1 MAKVD
6 NNQNTEKLTTR
17 DKAQVNMLANSIS
30 AQLIS
35 FFGKNFGS
43 LNSNFSNLNQEISNV
58 SENISSVNNT
68 SYSHIIRELNKSLNI
83 SKSFIKKH
91 LDSASASSL
100 IELQERKKFLE
111 ESSED
116 NTKELKATNKEII
129 KITRKLAKDL
139 SGQQAKA
146 LAEEAKAKN
155 EARLEEEKQYNV
167 KTRQVDTPE
176 SLQQKLKGFIKDPHL
191 NISKLTVKDR
201 LSMVSDLKSGTA
213 PEKILAQIK
222 SLQESNL
229 EKRMAALNAENAYYK
244 RENSFYEDLAEVQKD
259 LLKFQDKREQYFE
272 YAEKVVGKLHEQEIS
287 IQDRKRLAYDTER
300 KNYIEALKLS
310 KLQQQIEDT
319 RAKTWFLEGGLTKN
333 MIAYRADSEKYIQTV
348 KDNFKNKLLQPFRTI
363 KKWWSNTK
371 SVFSFGKDLIGS
383 FFGRKLTGTQ
393 KQSEQVKNNKAEVNK
408 DDTERIKE
416 QQETEEYHDDIRSKF
431 DKLLDFFLGSKTAS
445 AIKEKK
451 STPTQVTG
459 EGSGSS
465 NWLSWLAIASN
476 FMLGKKL
483 LKGVWGLGKSGVKGI
498 GATLKG
504 IGKFAL
510 NPVAT
515 TKAIGKSVAA
525 APGTI
530 KTFATKKAADIGKSV
545 VSKATAVKQFAV
557 NKVNAV
563 KSTASKV
570 AGKVVAFKDTAI
582 KKATAF
588 KNVVANSETGQAVAK
603 GFNFVKEKVGKA
615 TGGIKEAYKAK
626 GLWGVRSFLQ
636 GAITKFVPKGLLAQF
651 KNLYAKFAKPVAK
664 LLVKFG
670 GTTGLKAAA
679 KGLPGL
685 GAILGIVFA
694 IHRAAKGDWWGALL
708 ELASGL
714 AGGLLPPG
722 VGLAVSAGI
731 EAALAYKD
739 FKNAKEEESSALAPA
754 KINTNAGRDN
764 LTDEDKEIIAL
775 ERIQDTYARHAFG
788 RKRGNSATGRRLQKE
803 AEEEYLQASNWLSDK
818 VDSSSPEAREKY
830 YARLA
835 VKLLKDG
842 YTLEELEPHLQEA
855 YLKHQDTPVKSAA
868 SKYESSATVSIRNN
882 KVKSIVV
889 SDEIKK
895 ETPAKSVTT
904 KSKPLPK
911 IERAPVNNNNTQQN
925 NNNGR
930 DDAKLAGILERID
943 SKIGNVAENTANPRV
958 TSVPV
963 PMETSVTDYS
973 GGANAQMQGI

>member
-1 MAKVD
+1 MANLD

-17 DKAQVNMLANSIS
+17 DKAQVSMLANSIS

-58 SENISSVNNT
+58 SENISSVNNS
-68 SYSHIIRELNKSLNI
+68 SYSHIIRDLNKSLNI
-83 SKSFIKKH
+83 SKLFIKKH
-91 LDSASASSL
+91 LDLASANEL
-100 IELQERKKFLE
+100 KELQERKKFLE
-111 ESSED
+111 ESNED
-116 NTKELKATNKEII
+116 NSKELKATNKEII

-139 SGQQAKA
+139 RGQQAKA
-146 LAEEAKAKN
+146 LADEAKVKN
-155 EARLEEEKQYNV
+155 EARLEEEQQYKV

-191 NISKLTVKDR
+191 DISKLTVKDR
-201 LSMVSDLKSGTA
+201 VSMVSDLKSGVA

-222 SLQESNL
+222 SLQKSNL
-229 EKRMAALNAENAYYK
+229 EKRLDAFNAENAYYK

-259 LLKFQDKREQYFE
+259 LLKFQDKREQYFD

-287 IQDRKRLAYDTER
+287 VQDRKRLAYDTER

-348 KDNFKNKLLQPFRTI
+348 KDNFKNKLLQPFRTM

-371 SVFSFGKDLIGS
+371 SVFSFSKDLIGS
-383 FFGRKLTGTQ
+383 FFGRKPTGTQ
-393 KQSEQVKNNKAEVNK
+393 KQSEQVKNNKAEVKK

-416 QQETEEYHDDIRSKF
+416 QQETEEYHDDIRSRF
-431 DKLLDFFLGSKTAS
+431 DKLLDFFLGTKTAS

-451 STPTQVTG
+451 STPTQAGG
-459 EGSGSS
+459 EGSGGS

-476 FMLGKKL
+476 LMPGKL
-483 LKGVWGLGKSGVKGI
+483 LKGIWGLGKFGVKGI
-498 GATLKG
+498 GAALKG

-525 APGTI
+525 APGAI
-530 KTFATKKAADIGKSV
+530 KTFATKKATDIGKSV
-545 VSKATAVKQFAV
+545 VSKATAIKQFAV

-570 AGKVVAFKDTAI
+570 VGKAIAVKDSVI

-615 TGGIKEAYKAK
+615 AGGIKEAYKAK

-636 GAITKFVPKGLLAQF
+636 GAITKFVPKGLLTQF
-651 KNLYAKFAKPVAK
+651 KSLYAKFAKPVAK

-739 FKNAKEEESSALAPA
+739 FKTVKEEESPALAPA

-764 LTDEDKEIIAL
+764 LTEEDKELIKL
-775 ERIQDTYARHAFG
+775 ENERDAWSRGEEQVKGKSSAAKGLRKMANQNWEQTQD
-788 RKRGNSATGRRLQKE
+788 KISE
-803 AEEEYLQASNWLSDK
+803 K
-818 VDSSSPEAREKY
+818 VQSGSQEAREKH
-830 YARLA
+830 YAREA
-835 VKLLKDG
+835 VRYLKAGD
-842 YTLEELEPHLQEA
+842 TLEDLPAEIREA
-855 YLKHQDTPVKSAA
+855 YLKYQGS
-868 SKYESSATVSIRNN
+868 
-882 KVKSIVV
+882 
-889 SDEIKK
+889 
-895 ETPAKSVTT
+895 PAKSVVS
-904 KSKPLPK
+904 KSKPMPK

-963 PMETSVTDYS
+963 PMETSVADYS

>member
-1 MAKVD
+1 MANLD

-17 DKAQVNMLANSIS
+17 DKAQVSMLANSIS

-83 SKSFIKKH
+83 SKTFIKKH

-139 SGQQAKA
+139 RGQQAKA

-155 EARLEEEKQYNV
+155 EARLEEENQYKV

-176 SLQQKLKGFIKDPHL
+176 SLQQKLKGFIKDPYL
-191 NISKLTVKDR
+191 DISKLTVKDR
-201 LSMVSDLKSGTA
+201 VSMISDLKSGVD
-213 PEKILAQIK
+213 PEKILVQIK
-222 SLQESNL
+222 SLQKSNL
-229 EKRMAALNAENAYYK
+229 EKRIDVFNAENAYYK

-259 LLKFQDKREQYFE
+259 LLKFQDKREQYFD

-287 IQDRKRLAYDTER
+287 VQDRKRLAYDTER

-348 KDNFKNKLLQPFRTI
+348 KDNFKNKLLQPFRTM

-383 FFGRKLTGTQ
+383 FFGRKPTGTQ
-393 KQSEQVKNNKAEVNK
+393 KQPEQVKNNRAEVKK
-408 DDTERIKE
+408 DDTEKIKE
-416 QQETEEYHDDIRSKF
+416 QQETEEYHNDIRSKF

-451 STPTQVTG
+451 STPTQAAG
-459 EGSGSS
+459 EGSGG
-465 NWLSWLAIASN
+465 NDWLSWLAIASN
-476 FMLGKKL
+476 FMPGKL
-483 LKGVWGLGKSGVKGI
+483 LKGIWGLGKFGVKEI

-515 TKAIGKSVAA
+515 TKAIGKS
-525 APGTI
+525 
-530 KTFATKKAADIGKSV
+530 
-545 VSKATAVKQFAV
+545 ATAVPGVIKTFAV
-557 NKVNAV
+557 NKVNTV

-570 AGKVVAFKDTAI
+570 VGKAIAVKDTAI

-636 GAITKFVPKGLLAQF
+636 GAITKFVPKGLLTQF
-651 KNLYAKFAKPVAK
+651 KSLYAKFAKPVAK

-670 GTTGLKAAA
+670 GPAGLKAAA

-694 IHRAAKGDWWGALL
+694 IHRATKGDWWGALL

-739 FKNAKEEESSALAPA
+739 FKTVKKEESLALAPA

-764 LTDEDKEIIAL
+764 LTDEDKELIKL
-775 ERIQDTYARHAFG
+775 ENERDAWSRGEERVKGKSSAAKGLRQMANQNWEQTQD
-788 RKRGNSATGRRLQKE
+788 KISE
-803 AEEEYLQASNWLSDK
+803 K
-818 VDSSSPEAREKY
+818 VQSGSQEAREKH
-830 YARLA
+830 YAREA
-835 VKLLKDG
+835 VRYLKAGD
-842 YTLEELEPHLQEA
+842 TLEDLPAEIREA
-855 YLKHQDTPVKSAA
+855 YLKYQD
-868 SKYESSATVSIRNN
+868 
-882 KVKSIVV
+882 
-889 SDEIKK
+889 
-895 ETPAKSVTT
+895 TPAKSVTT

-925 NNNGR
+925 NNNSR
-930 DDAKLAGILERID
+930 DDAKLASILERID
-943 SKIGNVAENTANPRV
+943 SKMGNVAENTANPRV
-958 TSVPV
+958 TTVPV
-963 PMETSVTDYS
+963 PMETSVADYS
-973 GGANAQMQGI
+973 GGVNTQMQGI

>member
-58 SENISSVNNT
+58 SENISSINNN
-68 SYSHIIRELNKSLNI
+68 SYSHIIRDLNKSLNI

-91 LDSASASSL
+91 LDSVSANNL
-100 IELQERKKFLE
+100 VELQERKKFLE
-111 ESSED
+111 ESDKD

-129 KITRKLAKDL
+129 KITRKLAGDL
-139 SGQQAKA
+139 RGQQAKA
-146 LAEEAKAKN
+146 LADEAKAKE
-155 EARLEEEKQYNV
+155 EAQLERDKQDKELRLSKRPENLQKQIMGEEKS
-167 KTRQVDTPE
+167 RWD
-176 SLQQKLKGFIKDPHL
+176 F
-191 NISKLTVKDR
+191 SKLTAKDR
-201 LSMVSDLKSGTA
+201 FSMVSDLKSGIT
-213 PEKILAQIK
+213 PEKVLAQAK
-222 SLQESNL
+222 SLQTSNL
-229 EKRMAALNAENAYYK
+229 DKRMAALNAENAYYK

-259 LLKFQDKREQYFE
+259 LLKFQDKREQYFD

-287 IQDRKRLAYDTER
+287 VQDRKRLAYDTER

-348 KDNFKNKLLQPFRTI
+348 KDNFKNKLLQPFRTM

-383 FFGRKLTGTQ
+383 FFGRKPTGTQ

-451 STPTQVTG
+451 STPTQVSG

-476 FMLGKKL
+476 FMPGKKL
-483 LKGVWGLGKSGVKGI
+483 LKGIWGLGKFGVKGI

-515 TKAIGKSVAA
+515 IKAIGKSAA
-525 APGTI
+525 AVPGTI
-530 KTFATKKAADIGKSV
+530 KTFATK
-545 VSKATAVKQFAV
+545 
-557 NKVNAV
+557 
-563 KSTASKV
+563 
-570 AGKVVAFKDTAI
+570 TAI

-603 GFNFVKEKVGKA
+603 GFNFVKEKAGKA
-615 TGGIKEAYKAK
+615 AGGIKEAYKAK

-636 GAITKFVPKGLLAQF
+636 GAITKFVPKGLLTQF
-651 KNLYAKFAKPVAK
+651 KSLYAKFAKPVAK

-670 GTTGLKAAA
+670 GPAGLKAVA

-722 VGLAVSAGI
+722 VGLAVSTGI

-739 FKNAKEEESSALAPA
+739 FKNAKEEESPALAPA
-754 KINTNAGRDN
+754 KINTNAGWGN
-764 LTDEDKEIIAL
+764 LTDEDKELIKL
-775 ERIQDTYARHAFG
+775 ENERDAWARG
-788 RKRGNSATGRRLQKE
+788 
-803 AEEEYLQASNWLSDK
+803 EERVKGESNAAKDLRQMASRNWEHTQAKISEK
-818 VDSSSPEAREKY
+818 VQSGSQETREKHY
-830 YARLA
+830 VREAARY
-835 VKLLKDG
+835 LKAGD
-842 YTLEELEPHLQEA
+842 TLEDLPAEMREA
-855 YLKHQDTPVKSAA
+855 YLKYQD
-868 SKYESSATVSIRNN
+868 
-882 KVKSIVV
+882 
-889 SDEIKK
+889 
-895 ETPAKSVTT
+895 TPAKSVVS

>member
-1 MAKVD
+1 MAKLD

-17 DKAQVNMLANSIS
+17 DKAQINMLANSIS
-30 AQLIS
+30 SQLIS

-58 SENISSVNNT
+58 SENISSINNT
-68 SYSHIIRELNKSLNI
+68 SYSHIIRDLNKSLNI
-83 SKSFIKKH
+83 SKTFIKKH
-91 LDSASASSL
+91 LDTITASNL
-100 IELQERKKFLE
+100 VELQERKKFLE
-111 ESSED
+111 ESGED

-129 KITRKLAKDL
+129 KITRKLAGTL
-139 SGQQAKA
+139 QGQQAKA
-146 LAEEAKAKN
+146 LADDKKAKE
-155 EARLEEEKQYNV
+155 EARLEQDKQYKV
-167 KTRQVDTPE
+167 QTRTVDTPE
-176 SLQQKLKGFIKDPHL
+176 SLQQKLKGFIKDSHL
-191 NISKLTVKDR
+191 DISKISVKDR

-213 PEKILAQIK
+213 PEKVLAQIK
-222 SLQESNL
+222 SLQTSNL
-229 EKRMAALNAENAYYK
+229 DKRMAALNAENAYYK

-287 IQDRKRLAYDTER
+287 VQDRKRLAYDTER

-348 KDNFKNKLLQPFRTI
+348 KDNFKNKLLQPFKTM

-371 SVFSFGKDLIGS
+371 SIFSFGKDLIGS
-383 FFGRKLTGTQ
+383 FFGRKPTGTQ
-393 KQSEQVKNNKAEVNK
+393 KQPEQVKGKTKAVK
-408 DDTERIKE
+408 DDTEEIKDR
-416 QQETEEYHDDIRSKF
+416 QETEDFHNDVRSKF

-445 AIKEKK
+445 AIKEKRT
-451 STPTQVTG
+451 SSAQVAG
-459 EGSGSS
+459 EGSGGSD
-465 NWLSWLAIASN
+465 WLSWLAIASN
-476 FMLGKKL
+476 FMPGKKL
-483 LKGVWGLGKSGVKGI
+483 LKGVWGLGKFGVKGI

-515 TKAIGKSVAA
+515 TKAIGKSIAA
-525 APGTI
+525 APGAI
-530 KTFATKKAADIGKSV
+530 KTFATKKATDIGKSV
-545 VSKATAVKQFAV
+545 ISKATAVKQFAV

-570 AGKVVAFKDTAI
+570 AGKAVAFKDTAI

-588 KNVVANSETGQAVAK
+588 KNIVTNSETGQAVAK
-603 GFNFVKEKVGKA
+603 GFNFVKDKAGKA
-615 TGGIKEAYKAK
+615 VSRIKGAYKAK

-651 KNLYAKFAKPVAK
+651 KNLYAKFAKPIAK

-685 GAILGIVFA
+685 GAVLGIVFA

-754 KINTNAGRDN
+754 KAPNTNAGREN
-764 LTDEDKEIIAL
+764 LSEEDKELIKL
-775 ERIQDTYARHAFG
+775 ENERDAWARG
-788 RKRGNSATGRRLQKE
+788 EERVKGKSSAAKDLHQMANQNYWKAHEKLDQKVQ
-803 AEEEYLQASNWLSDK
+803 QAS
-818 VDSSSPEAREKY
+818 PEVREKY
-830 YARLA
+830 YAREA
-835 VKLLKDG
+835 ARALKAGD
-842 YTLEELEPHLQEA
+842 TLEDLPVQWREA
-855 YLKHQDTPVKSAA
+855 YLKQQRS
-868 SKYESSATVSIRNN
+868 
-882 KVKSIVV
+882 
-889 SDEIKK
+889 
-895 ETPAKSVTT
+895 PAKSVVA
-904 KSKPLPK
+904 KSKPMPK
-911 IERAPVNNNNTQQN
+911 VERAPVNNNNAQQN

-930 DDAKLAGILERID
+930 DDAKLASILERID
-943 SKIGNVAENTANPRV
+943 SKMGNVAENTANPKV
-958 TSVPV
+958 ASVPV
-963 PMETSVTDYS
+963 PMETSITDYS

>member
-1 MAKVD
+1 MAKFD

-35 FFGKNFGS
+35 FFGKNFGT

-91 LDSASASSL
+91 LDSVSASSL

-111 ESSED
+111 ESNEGNS
-116 NTKELKATNKEII
+116 KELKATNKEII

-139 SGQQAKA
+139 RGQQAKA
-146 LAEEAKAKN
+146 LADEAKAKE
-155 EARLEEEKQYNV
+155 EARLEKEKQYKV
-167 KTRQVDTPE
+167 KTHQVDTPE

-191 NISKLTVKDR
+191 DISKLTVKDR
-201 LSMVSDLKSGTA
+201 VSMVSDLKSGVA

-222 SLQESNL
+222 SLQKSNL
-229 EKRMAALNAENAYYK
+229 EKRIDAFNAENAYYK

-259 LLKFQDKREQYFE
+259 LLKFQDKREQYFD

-287 IQDRKRLAYDTER
+287 VQDRKRLVYDIER
-300 KNYIEALKLS
+300 KNYIKALKLS

-348 KDNFKNKLLQPFRTI
+348 KDNFKNKLLQPFRTM

-371 SVFSFGKDLIGS
+371 SIFSFSKDLIGS
-383 FFGRKLTGTQ
+383 FFGRKPTGTQ
-393 KQSEQVKNNKAEVNK
+393 KQPEQVKNNRAEVNK

-431 DKLLDFFLGSKTAS
+431 DKLLDFFLGSKTTS

-451 STPTQVTG
+451 STPTQVAG
-459 EGSGSS
+459 EGSGGSD
-465 NWLSWLAIASN
+465 WLSWLAIASN
-476 FMLGKKL
+476 FMPGKL
-483 LKGVWGLGKSGVKGI
+483 LKGIWGLGKFGVKGI
-498 GATLKG
+498 GAALKG

-515 TKAIGKSVAA
+515 TKAIGKSAA
-525 APGTI
+525 AVPGAI
-530 KTFATKKAADIGKSV
+530 KTFTTKKAADIGKSV

-557 NKVNAV
+557 NKINAV

-570 AGKVVAFKDTAI
+570 AGKAIAVKDTAI

-588 KNVVANSETGQAVAK
+588 KNVIANSETGQAVAK

-615 TGGIKEAYKAK
+615 AGGIKEAYKAK

-651 KNLYAKFAKPVAK
+651 KSLYAKFAKPVAK

-670 GTTGLKAAA
+670 GTAGLKAAA

-739 FKNAKEEESSALAPA
+739 FKTVKEEESPALAPA

-764 LTDEDKEIIAL
+764 LTDEDKELIKL
-775 ERIQDTYARHAFG
+775 ENERDAWSRGEERVKGKSSAAKGLRQMANQNWEQTQD
-788 RKRGNSATGRRLQKE
+788 KISE
-803 AEEEYLQASNWLSDK
+803 K
-818 VDSSSPEAREKY
+818 VQSGSQEAREKH
-830 YARLA
+830 YAREA
-835 VKLLKDG
+835 VRYLKAGD
-842 YTLEELEPHLQEA
+842 TLEDLPAEIREA
-855 YLKHQDTPVKSAA
+855 YLKYQD
-868 SKYESSATVSIRNN
+868 
-882 KVKSIVV
+882 
-889 SDEIKK
+889 
-895 ETPAKSVTT
+895 TPAKSVTT

-930 DDAKLAGILERID
+930 DDAKLASILERID
-943 SKIGNVAENTANPRV
+943 SKMGNVAENTANSRV

-963 PMETSVTDYS
+963 PMEISVADYS
-973 GGANAQMQGI
+973 GGVNAQMQGI

>member
-1 MAKVD
+1 MANLD

-68 SYSHIIRELNKSLNI
+68 SYSHIIREFNKSLNI

-91 LDSASASSL
+91 LDSVSASSL

-129 KITRKLAKDL
+129 KITRKLASDL
-139 SGQQAKA
+139 KGQQAKA
-146 LAEEAKAKN
+146 LADEAKAKN
-155 EARLEEEKQYNV
+155 EARLEEEQQYKV

-191 NISKLTVKDR
+191 DISKLTVKDR
-201 LSMVSDLKSGTA
+201 VSMVSDLKSGVA

-222 SLQESNL
+222 SLQKSNL
-229 EKRMAALNAENAYYK
+229 EKRIDAFNAENAYYK

-259 LLKFQDKREQYFE
+259 LLKFQDKREQYFD

-287 IQDRKRLAYDTER
+287 VQDRKRLAYDTER
-300 KNYIEALKLS
+300 KNYIKALKLS

-348 KDNFKNKLLQPFRTI
+348 KDNFKNKLLQPFRTM

-371 SVFSFGKDLIGS
+371 SIFSFGKDLIGS
-383 FFGRKLTGTQ
+383 FFGRKPTGTQ
-393 KQSEQVKNNKAEVNK
+393 KQPEQVKNNRAEVKK

-451 STPTQVTG
+451 STPTQTAG
-459 EGSGSS
+459 EGSGGN

-476 FMLGKKL
+476 FMPGKL
-483 LKGVWGLGKSGVKGI
+483 LKGIWGLGKFGVKGI
-498 GATLKG
+498 GASLKG

-510 NPVAT
+510 NPVAI
-515 TKAIGKSVAA
+515 TKAIGKSV
-525 APGTI
+525 I
-530 KTFATKKAADIGKSV
+530 
-545 VSKATAVKQFAV
+545 SKATAVKQFAV

-570 AGKVVAFKDTAI
+570 AEKAIAFKDTAI

-615 TGGIKEAYKAK
+615 AGGIKEAYKAK

-651 KNLYAKFAKPVAK
+651 KSLYAKFAKPVAK

-670 GTTGLKAAA
+670 GTAGLKAAA

-739 FKNAKEEESSALAPA
+739 FKTVKEEESPALAPA

-764 LTDEDKEIIAL
+764 LTDEDKELIKL
-775 ERIQDTYARHAFG
+775 ENERDAWSRGEERVKGKSSAAKGLRQMANQNWEQTQAKISEKVQSGSQETREKHYAR
-788 RKRGNSATGRRLQKE
+788 E
-803 AEEEYLQASNWLSDK
+803 AVRYLKAGD
-818 VDSSSPEAREKY
+818 
-830 YARLA
+830 
-835 VKLLKDG
+835 
-842 YTLEELEPHLQEA
+842 TLEDLPVEIRET
-855 YLKHQDTPVKSAA
+855 YLKYQD
-868 SKYESSATVSIRNN
+868 
-882 KVKSIVV
+882 
-889 SDEIKK
+889 
-895 ETPAKSVTT
+895 TPAKSVTT

-911 IERAPVNNNNTQQN
+911 IERAPVNNNTQQN

-930 DDAKLAGILERID
+930 DDAKLASILERID

-963 PMETSVTDYS
+963 PMETSVADYS
-973 GGANAQMQGI
+973 GGVNAQMQGI

>member
-1 MAKVD
+1 MANLD

-58 SENISSVNNT
+58 SENISSVNNS
-68 SYSHIIRELNKSLNI
+68 SYSHIIRDLNKSLNI

-91 LDSASASSL
+91 LDSISANSL

-139 SGQQAKA
+139 RGQQAKA
-146 LAEEAKAKN
+146 LADEAKAKN
-155 EARLEEEKQYNV
+155 EARLEEENQYKV

-191 NISKLTVKDR
+191 DISKLTVKDR
-201 LSMVSDLKSGTA
+201 VSMVSDLKSGVA

-222 SLQESNL
+222 SLQKSNL
-229 EKRMAALNAENAYYK
+229 KKRLDAFNAENAYYK

-259 LLKFQDKREQYFE
+259 LLKFQDKREQYFD

-287 IQDRKRLAYDTER
+287 VQDRKRLAYDTER
-300 KNYIEALKLS
+300 KNYIKALKLS

-333 MIAYRADSEKYIQTV
+333 MIAYRADSEKYIQTI
-348 KDNFKNKLLQPFRTI
+348 KDNFKNKLLQPFRTM

-383 FFGRKLTGTQ
+383 FFGRKPTGTQ
-393 KQSEQVKNNKAEVNK
+393 KQSEQVKNNRAEVKK
-408 DDTERIKE
+408 DDTEKIKE

-451 STPTQVTG
+451 STPTQAAG
-459 EGSGSS
+459 EGSGGS

-476 FMLGKKL
+476 LMPGKL
-483 LKGVWGLGKSGVKGI
+483 LKGIWGLGKFGVKGI

-510 NPVAT
+510 NPVAI

-525 APGTI
+525 VPGAI
-530 KTFATKKAADIGKSV
+530 KTFATKKATDIGKSV

-570 AGKVVAFKDTAI
+570 VGKAIAVKDTAI

-615 TGGIKEAYKAK
+615 AGGIKEAYKAK

-636 GAITKFVPKGLLAQF
+636 GAITKFVPKGLLTQF
-651 KNLYAKFAKPVAK
+651 KSLYAKFAKPVAK

-670 GTTGLKAAA
+670 GTAGLKAAA

-739 FKNAKEEESSALAPA
+739 FKTAKEEESPALAPA
-754 KINTNAGRDN
+754 KINTNAGWGN

-775 ERIQDTYARHAFG
+775 ERIEDTYAAHAFG

-803 AEEEYLQASNWLSDK
+803 AEEEYWQASQWLSDK
-818 VDSSSPEAREKY
+818 VNSSSPEAREKY

-835 VKLLKDG
+835 VKFLKDG
-842 YTLEELEPHLQEA
+842 YTLEELDPFVREA
-855 YLKHQDTPVKSAA
+855 YLKHKDTPAKSVP
-868 SKYESSATVSIRNN
+868 SKYESSATVSIKNN

-895 ETPAKSVTT
+895 GTPAKSVTT

-930 DDAKLAGILERID
+930 DDAKLASILERID
-943 SKIGNVAENTANPRV
+943 SKMGNVAENTANPRV

-963 PMETSVTDYS
+963 PMETSVADYS
-973 GGANAQMQGI
+973 GGVNAQMQGI

>member
-1 MAKVD
+1 MAELD

-17 DKAQVNMLANSIS
+17 DKAQVNMLATSIS
-30 AQLIS
+30 TQLIS

-68 SYSHIIRELNKSLNI
+68 SYSHIIRDLNKSLNI

-91 LDSASASSL
+91 LDSVAASNL
-100 IELQERKKFLE
+100 VELQERKKFLE
-111 ESSED
+111 ESGED

-139 SGQQAKA
+139 RGQQAKA
-146 LAEEAKAKN
+146 LADEAKAKN
-155 EARLEEEKQYNV
+155 EARLEEENQYKV

-191 NISKLTVKDR
+191 DTSKLTAKDR
-201 LSMVSDLKSGTA
+201 VSMVSDLKSGVA

-222 SLQESNL
+222 SLQKSNL
-229 EKRMAALNAENAYYK
+229 EKRMDAFNAETAYYK

-259 LLKFQDKREQYFE
+259 LLKFQDKREQYFD

-287 IQDRKRLAYDTER
+287 VQDRKRLAYDTER

-348 KDNFKNKLLQPFRTI
+348 KDNFKNKLLQPFRTM

-383 FFGRKLTGTQ
+383 FFGRKPTGTQ

-416 QQETEEYHDDIRSKF
+416 QQETEEYHNDIRSKF

-451 STPTQVTG
+451 TTPTQTTG
-459 EGSGSS
+459 EGSGGSD
-465 NWLSWLAIASN
+465 WLSWLAIASN
-476 FMLGKKL
+476 FMPGKL
-483 LKGVWGLGKSGVKGI
+483 LKGIWGLGKFGVKGI

-510 NPVAT
+510 NPVTT
-515 TKAIGKSVAA
+515 TKAIGKSAA
-525 APGTI
+525 AVPGAI
-530 KTFATKKAADIGKSV
+530 KTFATKKATDIGKSV

-563 KSTASKV
+563 KSTVSKV
-570 AGKVVAFKDTAI
+570 AGKAIAFKDTAI
-582 KKATAF
+582 TKATAF

-615 TGGIKEAYKAK
+615 AGGIKEAYKAK

-670 GTTGLKAAA
+670 GTAGLKAAA

-722 VGLAVSAGI
+722 VGLALAAGI

-739 FKNAKEEESSALAPA
+739 FKTVKEEESPALAPA

-764 LTDEDKEIIAL
+764 LTEEDKELIKL
-775 ERIQDTYARHAFG
+775 ENERDAWSRGEERVKGKSSAAKGLRQMANQNWEQTQAKISEKVQSGSQETREKHYAR
-788 RKRGNSATGRRLQKE
+788 E
-803 AEEEYLQASNWLSDK
+803 AVRYLKAGD
-818 VDSSSPEAREKY
+818 
-830 YARLA
+830 
-835 VKLLKDG
+835 
-842 YTLEELEPHLQEA
+842 TLEDLPVEIREA
-855 YLKHQDTPVKSAA
+855 YLKYQGSPV
-868 SKYESSATVSIRNN
+868 
-882 KVKSIVV
+882 
-889 SDEIKK
+889 
-895 ETPAKSVTT
+895 KSVTT

-911 IERAPVNNNNTQQN
+911 IERAPVNNNTQQN
-925 NNNGR
+925 NNNDR
-930 DDAKLAGILERID
+930 DDAKLASILERID
-943 SKIGNVAENTANPRV
+943 GKIGNVAENTANPRV

-963 PMETSVTDYS
+963 PIETSIADYS

>member
-1 MAKVD
+1 MAKLD

-17 DKAQVNMLANSIS
+17 DKAQVSMLANSIS

-58 SENISSVNNT
+58 SENISSVNNS

-91 LDSASASSL
+91 LDSASANEL
-100 IELQERKKFLE
+100 KELQERKKFLE
-111 ESSED
+111 ESNED
-116 NTKELKATNKEII
+116 NSKELKATNKEII

-139 SGQQAKA
+139 RGQQAKA
-146 LAEEAKAKN
+146 LAEEAKVKN
-155 EARLEEEKQYNV
+155 EARLEEEQQYKV

-176 SLQQKLKGFIKDPHL
+176 SLQQKLKGFIKDPYL
-191 NISKLTVKDR
+191 DISRLTVKDR
-201 LSMVSDLKSGTA
+201 VSMVSDLKSGVA

-222 SLQESNL
+222 SLQKSNL
-229 EKRMAALNAENAYYK
+229 EKRMDAFNAENAYYK

-259 LLKFQDKREQYFE
+259 LLKFQDKREQYFD

-287 IQDRKRLAYDTER
+287 VQDRKRLAYDTER

-333 MIAYRADSEKYIQTV
+333 MIAYQADSEKYIQTI
-348 KDNFKNKLLQPFRTI
+348 KDNFKNKLLQPFRTM

-371 SVFSFGKDLIGS
+371 SIFSFSKDLIGS
-383 FFGRKLTGTQ
+383 FFGRKPTGTQ
-393 KQSEQVKNNKAEVNK
+393 KQSEQVNNKAEVNK

-416 QQETEEYHDDIRSKF
+416 QQETEEYHNDILSKF
-431 DKLLDFFLGSKTAS
+431 DKLLDFFLGTKTAS

-451 STPTQVTG
+451 STPIQAAA
-459 EGSGSS
+459 EGSGGS

-476 FMLGKKL
+476 LMPGKL
-483 LKGVWGLGKSGVKGI
+483 LKGIWGLGKFGVKEI
-498 GATLKG
+498 GAALKG

-510 NPVAT
+510 NPVAA

-525 APGTI
+525 APGAI
-530 KTFATKKAADIGKSV
+530 KTFATKKATDIGKSV
-545 VSKATAVKQFAV
+545 VSKATAIKQFAV

-563 KSTASKV
+563 KSTASEV
-570 AGKVVAFKDTAI
+570 VGKAIAVKDTAI

-615 TGGIKEAYKAK
+615 AGGIKEAYKAK

-670 GTTGLKAAA
+670 GTAGLKAAA

-739 FKNAKEEESSALAPA
+739 FKTAKEEESPALAPA
-754 KINTNAGRDN
+754 KINTNAGWGD
-764 LTDEDKEIIAL
+764 LTEEDKEIIAL
-775 ERIQDTYARHAFG
+775 ERIKDTYAAHAFG

-803 AEEEYLQASNWLSDK
+803 AEKDYWQADQWLSDK
-818 VDSSSPEAREKY
+818 VQSSSPEAREKY

-835 VKLLKDG
+835 VKFLKDG
-842 YTLEELEPHLQEA
+842 DTLEDLPTEIREA
-855 YLKHQDTPVKSAA
+855 YLKHQDTPATSAA
-868 SKYESSATVSIRNN
+868 SKYESSATVSIKNN

-930 DDAKLAGILERID
+930 DDAKLVGILERID

-958 TSVPV
+958 TSIPV
-963 PMETSVTDYS
+963 PMETSVADYS

>member
-1 MAKVD
+1 MAILD

-58 SENISSVNNT
+58 SENISSVNNN
-68 SYSHIIRELNKSLNI
+68 SYSRIIRELNKSLNI

-91 LDSASASSL
+91 LDSASANEL
-100 IELQERKKFLE
+100 KELQERKKFLE
-111 ESSED
+111 ESNED
-116 NTKELKATNKEII
+116 NSKELKATNKEII

-146 LAEEAKAKN
+146 LADEAKAKN
-155 EARLEEEKQYNV
+155 EARLEEEQQYKV

-191 NISKLTVKDR
+191 DISKLTVKDR
-201 LSMVSDLKSGTA
+201 VSMVSDLKSGVA

-222 SLQESNL
+222 SLQKSNL
-229 EKRMAALNAENAYYK
+229 EKRIDAFNAENAYYK

-259 LLKFQDKREQYFE
+259 LLKFQDKREQYFD

-287 IQDRKRLAYDTER
+287 VQDRKRLAYDTER
-300 KNYIEALKLS
+300 KNYIKALKLS

-348 KDNFKNKLLQPFRTI
+348 KDNFKNKLLQPFRTM

-371 SVFSFGKDLIGS
+371 SIFSFGKDLIGS
-383 FFGRKLTGTQ
+383 FFGRKPTGTQ
-393 KQSEQVKNNKAEVNK
+393 KQPEQVKNNKAEVKK
-408 DDTERIKE
+408 DDTEKIKE

-451 STPTQVTG
+451 STPTQAAG
-459 EGSGSS
+459 EGSGGSD
-465 NWLSWLAIASN
+465 WLSWLAIASN
-476 FMLGKKL
+476 FMPGKL
-483 LKGVWGLGKSGVKGI
+483 LKGIWGLGKFGVKGI

-515 TKAIGKSVAA
+515 TKAIGKSAA
-525 APGTI
+525 AVPGAI
-530 KTFATKKAADIGKSV
+530 KTFATKKAADIGKST

-557 NKVNAV
+557 NKVNTV
-563 KSTASKV
+563 KSIASKV
-570 AGKVVAFKDTAI
+570 VGKAIAFKDTAI

-670 GTTGLKAAA
+670 GTAGLKAAA

-685 GAILGIVFA
+685 GAILGIIFA

-739 FKNAKEEESSALAPA
+739 FKTVKEEKSPALAPA
-754 KINTNAGRDN
+754 KINTNAGWGD

-775 ERIQDTYARHAFG
+775 ERIKDTYAAHAFG

-803 AEEEYLQASNWLSDK
+803 AEKDYWQADQWLLDK
-818 VDSSSPEAREKY
+818 VNSSSPEAREKY

-835 VKLLKDG
+835 VKLLKEG
-842 YTLEELEPHLQEA
+842 YTLEELEPFVREA
-855 YLKHQDTPVKSAA
+855 YLKHKDTPAKSAA
-868 SKYESSATVSIRNN
+868 SKYESSATVSIKNN
-882 KVKSIVV
+882 KVKSVVV

-930 DDAKLAGILERID
+930 DDAKLASILERID
-943 SKIGNVAENTANPRV
+943 SKMGNVAENTANPRV

-963 PMETSVTDYS
+963 PMETSVADYS
-973 GGANAQMQGI
+973 GGVNAQMQGI

>member
-1 MAKVD
+1 MVNLD

-17 DKAQVNMLANSIS
+17 DKAQVSMLANSIS

-91 LDSASASSL
+91 LDSVSANNL

-146 LAEEAKAKN
+146 FADEAKAKN
-155 EARLEEEKQYNV
+155 EARLEEEQQYKV

-176 SLQQKLKGFIKDPHL
+176 SLQQKLKGFIKDPRL
-191 NISKLTVKDR
+191 DISKLTVKDR
-201 LSMVSDLKSGTA
+201 VSMVSDLKSGVA

-222 SLQESNL
+222 SLQKSNL
-229 EKRMAALNAENAYYK
+229 EKRIDAFNAENAYYK

-259 LLKFQDKREQYFE
+259 LLKFQDKREQYFD

-287 IQDRKRLAYDTER
+287 VQDRKRLAYDTER

-348 KDNFKNKLLQPFRTI
+348 KDNFKNKLLQPFRTM

-383 FFGRKLTGTQ
+383 FFGRKPTGTQ
-393 KQSEQVKNNKAEVNK
+393 KQPEQVKNNRAEVKK
-408 DDTERIKE
+408 DDTEKIKE

-451 STPTQVTG
+451 SAPTQAGG
-459 EGSGSS
+459 EGSGGS

-476 FMLGKKL
+476 FMPGKL
-483 LKGVWGLGKSGVKGI
+483 LKGIWGLGKFGVKGI

-515 TKAIGKSVAA
+515 TKAIGKSAAA
-525 APGTI
+525 APGVI
-530 KTFATKKAADIGKSV
+530 KTFATK
-545 VSKATAVKQFAV
+545 KATAVKQFAV

-563 KSTASKV
+563 KSTTSKV
-570 AGKVVAFKDTAI
+570 VGKAIAVKDTAI

-615 TGGIKEAYKAK
+615 AGGIKEAYKAK

-651 KNLYAKFAKPVAK
+651 KSLYAKFAKPVAK

-739 FKNAKEEESSALAPA
+739 FKTVKEEESPALAPA
-754 KINTNAGRDN
+754 KINTNAGWGN
-764 LTDEDKEIIAL
+764 LTDEDKELIKL
-775 ERIQDTYARHAFG
+775 ENERDAWSRGEERVKGKSSAAKGLRQMANQNWEQTQDKIF
-788 RKRGNSATGRRLQKE
+788 E
-803 AEEEYLQASNWLSDK
+803 K
-818 VDSSSPEAREKY
+818 VQSGSQEAREKH
-830 YARLA
+830 YAREA
-835 VKLLKDG
+835 VRYLKAGD
-842 YTLEELEPHLQEA
+842 TLEDLPAEIREA
-855 YLKHQDTPVKSAA
+855 YLKYQD
-868 SKYESSATVSIRNN
+868 
-882 KVKSIVV
+882 
-889 SDEIKK
+889 
-895 ETPAKSVTT
+895 TPAKSVTT

-930 DDAKLAGILERID
+930 DDAKLASILERID
-943 SKIGNVAENTANPRV
+943 SKMGNVAENTANPRV

-963 PMETSVTDYS
+963 PMETSVADYS
-973 GGANAQMQGI
+973 GGVNTQMQGI

>member
-1 MAKVD
+1 MANLD

-91 LDSASASSL
+91 LDSVSANNL

-139 SGQQAKA
+139 RGQQAKA
-146 LAEEAKAKN
+146 LADEAKAKN
-155 EARLEEEKQYNV
+155 EARLEEEQQYKV

-176 SLQQKLKGFIKDPHL
+176 SLQQKLKGFIKDPRL
-191 NISKLTVKDR
+191 DISKLTVKDR
-201 LSMVSDLKSGTA
+201 VSMVSDLKSGVA

-222 SLQESNL
+222 SLQKSNL
-229 EKRMAALNAENAYYK
+229 EKRIDTFNAENAYYK

-259 LLKFQDKREQYFE
+259 LLKFQDKREQYFD
-272 YAEKVVGKLHEQEIS
+272 YAEKVIGKLHEQEIS
-287 IQDRKRLAYDTER
+287 VQDRKRLAYDTER
-300 KNYIEALKLS
+300 KNYIKALKLS

-348 KDNFKNKLLQPFRTI
+348 KDNFKNKLLQPFRTM

-371 SVFSFGKDLIGS
+371 SIFSFGKDLIGS
-383 FFGRKLTGTQ
+383 FFGRKPTGTQ
-393 KQSEQVKNNKAEVNK
+393 KQPEQVKNNRAEVKK
-408 DDTERIKE
+408 DDTEKIKE

-451 STPTQVTG
+451 STPTQAGG
-459 EGSGSS
+459 EGSGGS

-476 FMLGKKL
+476 FMPGKL
-483 LKGVWGLGKSGVKGI
+483 LKGIWGLGKFGVKGI
-498 GATLKG
+498 GAALKG

-515 TKAIGKSVAA
+515 TKAIGKSAA
-525 APGTI
+525 GGAGAI
-530 KTFATKKAADIGKSV
+530 KTFATKKATDIGKSA
-545 VSKATAVKQFAV
+545 VSKATTIKQFAV

-563 KSTASKV
+563 KSIASKV
-570 AGKVVAFKDTAI
+570 AGKAIAVKDTVI

-603 GFNFVKEKVGKA
+603 GFNFVKEKAGKA
-615 TGGIKEAYKAK
+615 VGGIKEAYKAK

-636 GAITKFVPKGLLAQF
+636 GAITKFVPKGLLTQF
-651 KNLYAKFAKPVAK
+651 KSLYAKFAKPVAK

-670 GTTGLKAAA
+670 GPAGLKAAA

-739 FKNAKEEESSALAPA
+739 FKTVKEEESPALAPA
-754 KINTNAGRDN
+754 KINTNAGWGD

-775 ERIQDTYARHAFG
+775 ERIKDTYATHAFG
-788 RKRGNSATGRRLQKE
+788 RKRGNSAMGRRLQKE
-803 AEEEYLQASNWLSDK
+803 AEKDYWQADQWLSDK
-818 VDSSSPEAREKY
+818 VQSSSQEAREKY
-830 YARLA
+830 YAREA
-835 VKLLKDG
+835 VRFLKEG
-842 YTLEELEPHLQEA
+842 YTLEELPQLSREA
-855 YLKHQDTPVKSAA
+855 YLKYQNTPAKSAP

-895 ETPAKSVTT
+895 GTPAKSVVS

-911 IERAPVNNNNTQQN
+911 IERAPVNNNNPQQN
-925 NNNGR
+925 NSGR

-963 PMETSVTDYS
+963 PMETSVADYS
-973 GGANAQMQGI
+973 GGANTQMQGI

>member
-1 MAKVD
+1 MAKLD

-68 SYSHIIRELNKSLNI
+68 SYSRIIRELNKSLNI

-91 LDSASASSL
+91 LDLASANEL
-100 IELQERKKFLE
+100 KELQERKKFLE
-111 ESSED
+111 ESNED
-116 NTKELKATNKEII
+116 NSKELKVTNKEII
-129 KITRKLAKDL
+129 KITRKLASDL
-139 SGQQAKA
+139 RGQQAKA
-146 LAEEAKAKN
+146 LADEAKAKN
-155 EARLEEEKQYNV
+155 EARLEEEQQYKV

-191 NISKLTVKDR
+191 DISKLTVKDR
-201 LSMVSDLKSGTA
+201 VSMVSDLKSGVA

-222 SLQESNL
+222 SLQKSNL
-229 EKRMAALNAENAYYK
+229 EKRIDAFNAENAYYK

-259 LLKFQDKREQYFE
+259 LLKFQDKREQYFD

-287 IQDRKRLAYDTER
+287 VQDRKRLAYDTER

-348 KDNFKNKLLQPFRTI
+348 KDNFKNKLLQPFRTM

-371 SVFSFGKDLIGS
+371 SIFSFGKDLIGS
-383 FFGRKLTGTQ
+383 FFGRKPTGTQ
-393 KQSEQVKNNKAEVNK
+393 KQPEQVKNNKAEVKK
-408 DDTERIKE
+408 DDTEKIKE

-451 STPTQVTG
+451 STPTQAGG
-459 EGSGSS
+459 EGSGGSD
-465 NWLSWLAIASN
+465 WLSWLAIASN
-476 FMLGKKL
+476 FMPSKL
-483 LKGVWGLGKSGVKGI
+483 LKGIWGLGKFGVKGI

-504 IGKFAL
+504 ISKFAL

-525 APGTI
+525 VPGAI
-530 KTFATKKAADIGKSV
+530 KTFATKKATDIGKSI
-545 VSKATAVKQFAV
+545 
-557 NKVNAV
+557 
-563 KSTASKV
+563 AS
-570 AGKVVAFKDTAI
+570 
-582 KKATAF
+582 KATAF
-588 KNVVANSETGQAVAK
+588 KNVVANSETGQAVVK

-615 TGGIKEAYKAK
+615 AGGIKEAYKAK

-636 GAITKFVPKGLLAQF
+636 GAITKFVPKGLLTQF
-651 KNLYAKFAKPVAK
+651 KSLYAKFAKPVAK

-739 FKNAKEEESSALAPA
+739 FKTVKEEESPALAPA
-754 KINTNAGRDN
+754 KINTNAGWGN
-764 LTDEDKEIIAL
+764 LTDEDKELIKL
-775 ERIQDTYARHAFG
+775 ENERDAWSRGEERVKGKSSAAKGLRQMANQNWEQTQD
-788 RKRGNSATGRRLQKE
+788 KISE
-803 AEEEYLQASNWLSDK
+803 K
-818 VDSSSPEAREKY
+818 VQSGSQEAREKH
-830 YARLA
+830 YAREA
-835 VKLLKDG
+835 VRYLKAGD
-842 YTLEELEPHLQEA
+842 TLEDLPAEIREA
-855 YLKHQDTPVKSAA
+855 YLKYQD
-868 SKYESSATVSIRNN
+868 
-882 KVKSIVV
+882 
-889 SDEIKK
+889 
-895 ETPAKSVTT
+895 TPAKSVTT

-963 PMETSVTDYS
+963 PMETSVVDYS
-973 GGANAQMQGI
+973 GGINAQMQGI

>member
-1 MAKVD
+1 MAKSD

-17 DKAQVNMLANSIS
+17 DKAQVSMLANSIS

-58 SENISSVNNT
+58 SENISSINNT
-68 SYSHIIRELNKSLNI
+68 SYSHIIRDLNKSLNI

-91 LDSASASSL
+91 LDTIAASNL
-100 IELQERKKFLE
+100 VELQERKKFLE
-111 ESSED
+111 ESGED

-129 KITRKLAKDL
+129 KITNKLANSLK
-139 SGQQAKA
+139 GQQAKA
-146 LAEEAKAKN
+146 FADEKKAKE
-155 EARLEEEKQYNV
+155 EARLEQDKQY
-167 KTRQVDTPE
+167 KTQTRTVDTPE
-176 SLQQKLKGFIKDPHL
+176 SLQQKLKGIIKDPNL
-191 NISKLTVKDR
+191 DISKISVKDR

-213 PEKILAQIK
+213 PEKVLAQIK
-222 SLQESNL
+222 SLQTSNL
-229 EKRMAALNAENAYYK
+229 DKRMAALNAENAYYK

-287 IQDRKRLAYDTER
+287 VQDRKRLAYDTER

-348 KDNFKNKLLQPFRTI
+348 KDNFKNKLLQPFRTM

-371 SVFSFGKDLIGS
+371 SIFSFGKDLIGS
-383 FFGRKLTGTQ
+383 FFGRKPTGTQ
-393 KQSEQVKNNKAEVNK
+393 KQPEQVKGKAEVVK
-408 DDTERIKE
+408 DDTEEIKDR
-416 QQETEEYHDDIRSKF
+416 QETEDFHNDVRSKF

-445 AIKEKK
+445 AIKEKRT
-451 STPTQVTG
+451 SSAQVAG
-459 EGSGSS
+459 EGSEGSD
-465 NWLSWLAIASN
+465 WLSWLAIASN
-476 FMLGKKL
+476 FIPGKKL
-483 LKGVWGLGKSGVKGI
+483 LKGVWGLGKFGVKGI

-510 NPVAT
+510 NPIAT
-515 TKAIGKSVAA
+515 TKAMGKSIAA
-525 APGTI
+525 APGTL
-530 KTFATKKAADIGKSV
+530 KTFATKKATDIGKSV
-545 VSKATAVKQFAV
+545 VSKASAVKQFAV
-557 NKVNAV
+557 NKVNTI

-570 AGKVVAFKDTAI
+570 AGK
-582 KKATAF
+582 ATAF
-588 KNVVANSETGQAVAK
+588 KNVVTNSETGQAVAK
-603 GFNFVKEKVGKA
+603 GFNFVKDKGGKA
-615 TGGIKEAYKAK
+615 VSGIKGAYKAK

-651 KNLYAKFAKPVAK
+651 KNLYAKFAKPIAK

-685 GAILGIVFA
+685 GAVLGIVFA

-754 KINTNAGRDN
+754 KIPNINAGRDN
-764 LTDEDKEIIAL
+764 LSEEDKELIKL
-775 ERIQDTYARHAFG
+775 ENERDAWTRGEERVKGKSSAAQELRQMANQNQRHIQD
-788 RKRGNSATGRRLQKE
+788 K
-803 AEEEYLQASNWLSDK
+803 LSEK
-818 VDSSSPEAREKY
+818 VQSGSQEAREKY
-830 YARLA
+830 YAREA
-835 VKLLKDG
+835 AKYLKAGDS
-842 YTLEELEPHLQEA
+842 LEDLPTELREA
-855 YLKHQDTPVKSAA
+855 YLKYQGS
-868 SKYESSATVSIRNN
+868 
-882 KVKSIVV
+882 
-889 SDEIKK
+889 
-895 ETPAKSVTT
+895 PAKSIIS
-904 KSKPLPK
+904 KSKPIPK
-911 IERAPVNNNNTQQN
+911 VERAPVNNNNAQQN

-930 DDAKLAGILERID
+930 DDAKLASILERID
-943 SKIGNVAENTANPRV
+943 SKMGNVAENTANPKV
-958 TSVPV
+958 ASVPV
-963 PMETSVTDYS
+963 PMETSVADYS

>member
-1 MAKVD
+1 MAELD

-139 SGQQAKA
+139 RGQQANA

-155 EARLEEEKQYNV
+155 EARLEEEQQYKV

-176 SLQQKLKGFIKDPHL
+176 SLQQKLKGFIKDPYL
-191 NISKLTVKDR
+191 DISKLTAKDR
-201 LSMVSDLKSGTA
+201 VSMVSDLKSGVA

-222 SLQESNL
+222 SLQKSNL
-229 EKRMAALNAENAYYK
+229 EKRIDAFNAENAYYK

-259 LLKFQDKREQYFE
+259 LLKFQDKREQYFD

-287 IQDRKRLAYDTER
+287 VQDRKRLAYDTER

-333 MIAYRADSEKYIQTV
+333 MIAYRADSEKYIQTI
-348 KDNFKNKLLQPFRTI
+348 KDNFKNKLLQPFRTM

-383 FFGRKLTGTQ
+383 FFGRKPTGTQ
-393 KQSEQVKNNKAEVNK
+393 KQPEQVKNNRAEVKK
-408 DDTERIKE
+408 DDTEKIKE

-451 STPTQVTG
+451 STPTQAGG
-459 EGSGSS
+459 EGSGGS

-476 FMLGKKL
+476 FMPGKL
-483 LKGVWGLGKSGVKGI
+483 LKGIWGLGKFGVKGI

-515 TKAIGKSVAA
+515 TKAIGKSAA
-525 APGTI
+525 AVPGVI
-530 KTFATKKAADIGKSV
+530 KTFAT
-545 VSKATAVKQFAV
+545 
-557 NKVNAV
+557 
-563 KSTASKV
+563 
-570 AGKVVAFKDTAI
+570 

-615 TGGIKEAYKAK
+615 AGGIKEAYKAK

-636 GAITKFVPKGLLAQF
+636 GAITKFVPKGLLTQF
-651 KNLYAKFAKPVAK
+651 KSLYAKFAKPVAK

-670 GTTGLKAAA
+670 GPAGLKAVA

-739 FKNAKEEESSALAPA
+739 FKNAKEEESPALAPA
-754 KINTNAGRDN
+754 KINTNAGWGD

-775 ERIQDTYARHAFG
+775 ERIEDTYAAHAFG

-803 AEEEYLQASNWLSDK
+803 AEEEYY
-818 VDSSSPEAREKY
+818 R
-830 YARLA
+830 
-835 VKLLKDG
+835 
-842 YTLEELEPHLQEA
+842 
-855 YLKHQDTPVKSAA
+855 
-868 SKYESSATVSIRNN
+868 
-882 KVKSIVV
+882 V

-895 ETPAKSVTT
+895 GTPAKSVVS

-911 IERAPVNNNNTQQN
+911 IERAPVNNNNPQQN

-930 DDAKLAGILERID
+930 DDAKLASILERID
-943 SKIGNVAENTANPRV
+943 GKIGNVAENTANPRV

-963 PMETSVTDYS
+963 PMETSVADYS

>member
-1 MAKVD
+1 MAKLD

-58 SENISSVNNT
+58 SENISSINNT
-68 SYSHIIRELNKSLNI
+68 SYSHIINNLNKSLSI

-91 LDSASASSL
+91 IDQIAANNLL
-100 IELQERKKFLE
+100 ELEERRKFLE
-111 ESSED
+111 ESGED

-129 KITRKLAKDL
+129 KITNKLANSL
-139 SGQQAKA
+139 RGQQAKA
-146 LAEEAKAKN
+146 LADERKAKEEARV
-155 EARLEEEKQYNV
+155 EQDKQY
-167 KTRQVDTPE
+167 KTQTRTVDTPE
-176 SLQQKLKGFIKDPHL
+176 SLQQKLKGIIKDPNL
-191 NISKLTVKDR
+191 DISKISVKDR
-201 LSMVSDLKSGTA
+201 LSMVSDLKSGAA
-213 PEKILAQIK
+213 PEKILAQVK
-222 SLQESNL
+222 SLQTSNL
-229 EKRMAALNAENAYYK
+229 DKRMAALNAENAYYK

-287 IQDRKRLAYDTER
+287 VQDRKRLAYDTER

-348 KDNFKNKLLQPFRTI
+348 KDNFKNKLLQPFRTM

-371 SVFSFGKDLIGS
+371 SIFSFGKDLIGS
-383 FFGRKLTGTQ
+383 FFGRKPTGTQ
-393 KQSEQVKNNKAEVNK
+393 KQPEQVKGKAKAVK
-408 DDTERIKE
+408 DDTEEIKDR
-416 QQETEEYHDDIRSKF
+416 QETEEYHNDIRSKF

-451 STPTQVTG
+451 SAPTQAAG
-459 EGSGSS
+459 EGSGGSD
-465 NWLSWLAIASN
+465 WLSWLAIASN
-476 FMLGKKL
+476 FMPGKL
-483 LKGVWGLGKSGVKGI
+483 LKGIWGLGKFGVKGI
-498 GATLKG
+498 GAALKG

-515 TKAIGKSVAA
+515 TKAIGKSAA
-525 APGTI
+525 AVPGVI
-530 KTFATKKAADIGKSV
+530 KTFATKKATDIGKSA
-545 VSKATAVKQFAV
+545 VSKATAIKQFAV

-570 AGKVVAFKDTAI
+570 AGKAIAFKDTVI

-603 GFNFVKEKVGKA
+603 GFNFVKEKAGKA
-615 TGGIKEAYKAK
+615 ADGIKEAYKAK

-670 GTTGLKAAA
+670 GPTGLKAAA

-722 VGLAVSAGI
+722 VGLAVSTGI

-739 FKNAKEEESSALAPA
+739 FKTVKEEESPALAPA
-754 KINTNAGRDN
+754 KINANAERDN
-764 LTDEDKEIIAL
+764 LTEEDKELIKL
-775 ERIQDTYARHAFG
+775 ENERDAWSRGEERVKGKSSAAKGLRQMANQNWEQTQD
-788 RKRGNSATGRRLQKE
+788 KISE
-803 AEEEYLQASNWLSDK
+803 K
-818 VDSSSPEAREKY
+818 VQSGSQEAREKH
-830 YARLA
+830 YAREA
-835 VKLLKDG
+835 VRYLKAGD
-842 YTLEELEPHLQEA
+842 TLEDLPAEIREA
-855 YLKHQDTPVKSAA
+855 YLKYQD
-868 SKYESSATVSIRNN
+868 
-882 KVKSIVV
+882 
-889 SDEIKK
+889 
-895 ETPAKSVTT
+895 TPAKSVTT

-930 DDAKLAGILERID
+930 DDAKLASILERID
-943 SKIGNVAENTANPRV
+943 SKMGNVAENTANPRV

-963 PMETSVTDYS
+963 PMETSVADYS

>member
-1 MAKVD
+1 MAELD

-17 DKAQVNMLANSIS
+17 DKAQVNMLATSIS
-30 AQLIS
+30 TQLIS

-68 SYSHIIRELNKSLNI
+68 SYSHIIRDLNKSLNI

-91 LDSASASSL
+91 LDSVAASNL
-100 IELQERKKFLE
+100 VELQERKKFLE
-111 ESSED
+111 ESGED

-139 SGQQAKA
+139 RGQQAKA
-146 LAEEAKAKN
+146 LADEAKAKN
-155 EARLEEEKQYNV
+155 EARLEEENQYKV

-191 NISKLTVKDR
+191 DTSKLTVKDR
-201 LSMVSDLKSGTA
+201 LSMVSDLKSGVA

-222 SLQESNL
+222 SLQKSNL
-229 EKRMAALNAENAYYK
+229 EKRMDAFNAETAYYK

-259 LLKFQDKREQYFE
+259 LLKFQDKREQYFD

-287 IQDRKRLAYDTER
+287 VQDRKRLAYDTER

-348 KDNFKNKLLQPFRTI
+348 KDNFKNKLLQPFRTM

-383 FFGRKLTGTQ
+383 FFGRKPTGTQ

-416 QQETEEYHDDIRSKF
+416 QQETEEYHNDIRSKF

-451 STPTQVTG
+451 STPTQAAG
-459 EGSGSS
+459 EGSGGSD
-465 NWLSWLAIASN
+465 WLSWLAIASN
-476 FMLGKKL
+476 FMPGKL
-483 LKGVWGLGKSGVKGI
+483 LKGIWGLGKFGVKGI

-510 NPVAT
+510 NPVTT
-515 TKAIGKSVAA
+515 TKAIGKSAA
-525 APGTI
+525 AVPGAI
-530 KTFATKKAADIGKSV
+530 KTFATKKATDIGKSV

-563 KSTASKV
+563 KSTVSKV
-570 AGKVVAFKDTAI
+570 AGKAIAFKDTAI

-615 TGGIKEAYKAK
+615 AGGIKEAYKAK

-670 GTTGLKAAA
+670 GTAGLKAAA

-722 VGLAVSAGI
+722 VGLTLAAGI

-739 FKNAKEEESSALAPA
+739 FKTVKEEESPALAPA

-764 LTDEDKEIIAL
+764 LTEEDKELIKL
-775 ERIQDTYARHAFG
+775 ENERDAWSRGEERVKGKSSAAKGLRQMANQNWEQTQAKISEKVQSGSQETREKHYAR
-788 RKRGNSATGRRLQKE
+788 E
-803 AEEEYLQASNWLSDK
+803 AARYLKAGD
-818 VDSSSPEAREKY
+818 
-830 YARLA
+830 
-835 VKLLKDG
+835 
-842 YTLEELEPHLQEA
+842 TLEDLPAEMREA
-855 YLKHQDTPVKSAA
+855 YLKYQGS
-868 SKYESSATVSIRNN
+868 
-882 KVKSIVV
+882 
-889 SDEIKK
+889 
-895 ETPAKSVTT
+895 PAKSVTT

-911 IERAPVNNNNTQQN
+911 IERAPVNNNTQQN

-930 DDAKLAGILERID
+930 DDAKLASILERID
-943 SKIGNVAENTANPRV
+943 GKIGNVAENTANPRV

-963 PMETSVTDYS
+963 PMETSIADYS

>member
-1 MAKVD
+1 MANLD

-17 DKAQVNMLANSIS
+17 DKAQVSMLANSIS

-68 SYSHIIRELNKSLNI
+68 SYSRIIRELNKSLNI

-91 LDSASASSL
+91 LDSVSANDL
-100 IELQERKKFLE
+100 IELQERKKFLQ
-111 ESSED
+111 ESNED
-116 NTKELKATNKEII
+116 NTEELKATNKEII

-139 SGQQAKA
+139 RGQQAKA
-146 LAEEAKAKN
+146 LADEAKAKN
-155 EARLEEEKQYNV
+155 EARLEEEQQYKV
-167 KTRQVDTPE
+167 KTRQVDTPK

-191 NISKLTVKDR
+191 DISKLTVKDR
-201 LSMVSDLKSGTA
+201 VSMVSDLKSGVA

-222 SLQESNL
+222 SLQKSNL
-229 EKRMAALNAENAYYK
+229 EKRLDAFNAENAYYK

-259 LLKFQDKREQYFE
+259 LLKFQDKREQYFD

-348 KDNFKNKLLQPFRTI
+348 KDNFKNKLLQPFRTM

-371 SVFSFGKDLIGS
+371 SIFSFGKDLIGS
-383 FFGRKLTGTQ
+383 FFGRKPTGTQ
-393 KQSEQVKNNKAEVNK
+393 KQLEQVKNNKAEVNK

-431 DKLLDFFLGSKTAS
+431 DKLLDFFLGSKTTS

-451 STPTQVTG
+451 STPTQAAG
-459 EGSGSS
+459 EGSGGSD
-465 NWLSWLAIASN
+465 WLSWLAIASN
-476 FMLGKKL
+476 FMPGKL
-483 LKGVWGLGKSGVKGI
+483 LKGIWGLGKFGVKGI
-498 GATLKG
+498 GAALKG

-510 NPVAT
+510 NPVAI

-525 APGTI
+525 APGAI
-530 KTFATKKAADIGKSV
+530 KTFAT
-545 VSKATAVKQFAV
+545 
-557 NKVNAV
+557 
-563 KSTASKV
+563 
-570 AGKVVAFKDTAI
+570 

-588 KNVVANSETGQAVAK
+588 KNVVANSETGQTVVK
-603 GFNFVKEKVGKA
+603 GFNFAKEKVGKA

-636 GAITKFVPKGLLAQF
+636 GAITKFVPKGLLTQF
-651 KNLYAKFAKPVAK
+651 KSLYAKFAKPVAK

-670 GTTGLKAAA
+670 GTAGLKAAA

-694 IHRAAKGDWWGALL
+694 IYRAAKGDWWGALL

-739 FKNAKEEESSALAPA
+739 FKTVKEEESPALAPA
-754 KINTNAGRDN
+754 KINTNAGWGD

-775 ERIQDTYARHAFG
+775 ERIKDTYAAHAFG

-803 AEEEYLQASNWLSDK
+803 AEKDYWQADQWLLDK
-818 VDSSSPEAREKY
+818 VNSSSPEAREKY

-835 VKLLKDG
+835 VKFLKDG
-842 YTLEELEPHLQEA
+842 DTLEDLPAEIREA
-855 YLKHQDTPVKSAA
+855 YLKHQNTPAKSAA
-868 SKYESSATVSIRNN
+868 SNYESSATVSIKNN
-882 KVKSIVV
+882 KVKSVVV

-930 DDAKLAGILERID
+930 DDAKLASILERID
-943 SKIGNVAENTANPRV
+943 SKMGNVAENTANPRV

-963 PMETSVTDYS
+963 PMETSVADYS
-973 GGANAQMQGI
+973 GGINAQMQGI

>member
-1 MAKVD
+1 MAKSD

-17 DKAQVNMLANSIS
+17 DKAQVSMLANSIS

-35 FFGKNFGS
+35 FFGKKFGS

-58 SENISSVNNT
+58 SENISSINNT
-68 SYSHIIRELNKSLNI
+68 SYSHIIRDLNKSLNI

-91 LDSASASSL
+91 LDTIAASNL
-100 IELQERKKFLE
+100 VELQERKKFLE
-111 ESSED
+111 ESGED

-129 KITRKLAKDL
+129 KITNKLANSLKD
-139 SGQQAKA
+139 QQAKA
-146 LAEEAKAKN
+146 FADEKKAKE
-155 EARLEEEKQYNV
+155 EARLEQDKQY
-167 KTRQVDTPE
+167 KTQTRTVDTPE
-176 SLQQKLKGFIKDPHL
+176 SLQQKLKGIIKDPNL
-191 NISKLTVKDR
+191 DISKISVKDR

-213 PEKILAQIK
+213 PEKVLAQIK
-222 SLQESNL
+222 SLQTSNL
-229 EKRMAALNAENAYYK
+229 DKRMAALNAENAYYK

-287 IQDRKRLAYDTER
+287 VQDRKRLAYDTER

-348 KDNFKNKLLQPFRTI
+348 KDNFKNKLLQPFRTM

-371 SVFSFGKDLIGS
+371 SIFSFGKDLIGS
-383 FFGRKLTGTQ
+383 FFGRKPTGTQ
-393 KQSEQVKNNKAEVNK
+393 KQPEQVKGKAEVVK
-408 DDTERIKE
+408 DDTEEIKDR
-416 QQETEEYHDDIRSKF
+416 QETEDFHNDVRSKF

-445 AIKEKK
+445 AIKEKRT
-451 STPTQVTG
+451 SSAQVAG
-459 EGSGSS
+459 EGSEGSD
-465 NWLSWLAIASN
+465 WLSWLAIASN
-476 FMLGKKL
+476 FIPGKKL
-483 LKGVWGLGKSGVKGI
+483 LKGVWGLGKFGVKGI

-510 NPVAT
+510 NPIAT
-515 TKAIGKSVAA
+515 TKAMGKSIAA
-525 APGTI
+525 APGTL
-530 KTFATKKAADIGKSV
+530 KTFATKKATDIGKSV
-545 VSKATAVKQFAV
+545 VSKASAVKQFAV
-557 NKVNAV
+557 NKVNTI

-570 AGKVVAFKDTAI
+570 AGK
-582 KKATAF
+582 ATAF
-588 KNVVANSETGQAVAK
+588 KNVVTNSETGQAVAK
-603 GFNFVKEKVGKA
+603 GFNFVKDKGGKA
-615 TGGIKEAYKAK
+615 VSGIKGAYKAK

-651 KNLYAKFAKPVAK
+651 KNLYAKFAKPIAK

-685 GAILGIVFA
+685 GAVLGIVFA

-754 KINTNAGRDN
+754 KIPNINAGRDN
-764 LTDEDKEIIAL
+764 LSEEDKELIKL
-775 ERIQDTYARHAFG
+775 ENERDAWTRGEERVKGKSSAAQELRQMANQNQRHIQD
-788 RKRGNSATGRRLQKE
+788 K
-803 AEEEYLQASNWLSDK
+803 LSEK
-818 VDSSSPEAREKY
+818 VQSGSQEAREKY
-830 YARLA
+830 YAREA
-835 VKLLKDG
+835 AKYLKAGDS
-842 YTLEELEPHLQEA
+842 LEDLPTELREA
-855 YLKHQDTPVKSAA
+855 YLKYQGS
-868 SKYESSATVSIRNN
+868 
-882 KVKSIVV
+882 
-889 SDEIKK
+889 
-895 ETPAKSVTT
+895 PAKSIIS
-904 KSKPLPK
+904 KSKPIPK
-911 IERAPVNNNNTQQN
+911 VERAPVNNNNAQQN

-930 DDAKLAGILERID
+930 DDAKLASILERID
-943 SKIGNVAENTANPRV
+943 SKMGNVAENTANPKV
-958 TSVPV
+958 ASVPV
-963 PMETSVTDYS
+963 PMETSVADYS

>member
-1 MAKVD
+1 MAELD

-17 DKAQVNMLANSIS
+17 DKAQVNMLATSIS
-30 AQLIS
+30 TQLIS

-91 LDSASASSL
+91 LDSVSASNL
-100 IELQERKKFLE
+100 VELQERKKFLE

-139 SGQQAKA
+139 RGQQAKA
-146 LAEEAKAKN
+146 LADEAKAKN
-155 EARLEEEKQYNV
+155 EARLEEENQYKV
-167 KTRQVDTPE
+167 KTYQVDTPE

-191 NISKLTVKDR
+191 DISKLTVKDR
-201 LSMVSDLKSGTA
+201 VSMVSDLKSGVA

-222 SLQESNL
+222 SLQKSNL
-229 EKRMAALNAENAYYK
+229 EKRIDAFNVENAYYK

-259 LLKFQDKREQYFE
+259 LLKFQDKREQYFD

-287 IQDRKRLAYDTER
+287 VQDRKRLAYDTER
-300 KNYIEALKLS
+300 KNYIKALKLS

-348 KDNFKNKLLQPFRTI
+348 KDNFKNKLLQPFRTM

-383 FFGRKLTGTQ
+383 FFGRKPTGTQ
-393 KQSEQVKNNKAEVNK
+393 KQPEQVKNNRAEVKK
-408 DDTERIKE
+408 DDTEKIKE

-451 STPTQVTG
+451 STPTQAVG
-459 EGSGSS
+459 EGSGGSD
-465 NWLSWLAIASN
+465 WLSWLAIASN
-476 FMLGKKL
+476 FMPGKL
-483 LKGVWGLGKSGVKGI
+483 LKGIWGLGKFGVKGI

-515 TKAIGKSVAA
+515 TKAIGKSAA
-525 APGTI
+525 AVPGAI
-530 KTFATKKAADIGKSV
+530 KTFATKKITDIGKSV

-570 AGKVVAFKDTAI
+570 AGKAIAFKDTAI

-615 TGGIKEAYKAK
+615 AGGIEEAYKAK

-651 KNLYAKFAKPVAK
+651 KSLYAKFAKPVAK

-670 GTTGLKAAA
+670 GTAGLKAAA

-722 VGLAVSAGI
+722 VGLALAAGI

-739 FKNAKEEESSALAPA
+739 FKNAKEEESPALAPA

-764 LTDEDKEIIAL
+764 LTEEDKELIKL
-775 ERIQDTYARHAFG
+775 ENERDAWSRGEERVKGKSSAAKRLRQMANQNWEQTQAKISEKVQSGSQETREKHYAR
-788 RKRGNSATGRRLQKE
+788 E
-803 AEEEYLQASNWLSDK
+803 AARYLKAGD
-818 VDSSSPEAREKY
+818 
-830 YARLA
+830 
-835 VKLLKDG
+835 
-842 YTLEELEPHLQEA
+842 TLEDLPAEMREA
-855 YLKHQDTPVKSAA
+855 YLKYQGS
-868 SKYESSATVSIRNN
+868 
-882 KVKSIVV
+882 
-889 SDEIKK
+889 
-895 ETPAKSVTT
+895 PAKSVTT

-911 IERAPVNNNNTQQN
+911 IERAPVNNNTQQN

-930 DDAKLAGILERID
+930 DDAKLASILERID
-943 SKIGNVAENTANPRV
+943 GKIGNVAENTANPRV

-963 PMETSVTDYS
+963 PMETSIADYS